1 MRSAS
6 VGLTKPRLRLLA
18 AAVVLLTVTAFL
30 IVVASAVRADAVR
43 MSAVRAAG
51 APAGFVQRQGRYLTL
66 DGQPYRFVGF
76 NAYGITGCATGRPW
90 TQAEIDAYLTSLP
103 PASMTR
109 TWAFQHFGV
118 EQLELLVARA
128 EAHGQK
134 LILSLA
140 NADAD
145 CGEAKKDNAWYAGGY
160 RGQYLSWV
168 RTVVSRFR
176 NSPAIGM
183 WEIMNEP
190 GHKSTVDD
198 TTMKAFFDET
208 AATIKE
214 IDPYHLVST
223 GSMSEYTPG
232 TNDFG
237 YVHSGPNI
245 DVGSLHEYDEDH
257 NDQIISRHLPRTLT
271 PLYQIDKPLIVGE
284 TGILAGT
291 RGCPV
296 SLEQRA
302 TMLQKE
308 FDGYFLAGVAGVL
321 VWNYTPTPRSSDDT
335 SCKYEV
341 RAPDPDPT
349 IAMVRNYRMPTPLA
363 PAIQLVAR
371 STGKCVA
378 VPGAATGNGI
388 VLQQQTCSG
397 APHQRFSL
405 QPAADGFYRL
415 VASHSGKCIEVK
427 DQSYA
432 LDALIQQA
440 DCSNGAHQQIRV
452 EPTDSG
458 YYRIIFRSSN
468 QCLRVLGGSTAENA
482 SLSQFDCKT
491 PTLTSQQFKLTT

>member
-6 VGLTKPRLRLLA
+6 VGLSRSRLRLLA
-18 AAVVLLTVTAFL
+18 AAAVLLT
-30 IVVASAVRADAVR
+30 ISALLVGGATVVRAG
-43 MSAVRAAG
+43 VRATAVSADV

-90 TQAEIDAYLTSLP
+90 TQAELDAYFAQLP

-109 TWAFQHFGV
+109 TWAFEHFGV
-118 EQLELLVARA
+118 ERLAALVARA

-140 NADAD
+140 NAGAD

-168 RTVVSRFR
+168 RTVVTQFR
-176 NSPAIGM
+176 DSPAIGM

-190 GHKSTVDD
+190 GHLSTVTD
-198 TTMKAFFDET
+198 TTMKAFFDDV
-208 AATIKE
+208 AATIKA
-214 IDPYHLVST
+214 IDPHHLVGT
-223 GSMSEYTPG
+223 GSMAEYTPG
-232 TNDFG
+232 TNDFA

-245 DVGSLHEYDEDH
+245 DVGSLHEYDQDH
-257 NDQIISRHLPRTLT
+257 NDQIVSRHLPRTLT
-271 PLYQIDKPLIVGE
+271 PLYQLDKPLIVGE
-284 TGILAGT
+284 TGILAGP
-291 RGCPV
+291 RNCAV

-302 TMLQKE
+302 SMLQKE

-321 VWNYTPTPRSSDDT
+321 VWNYTPTPRASDDT

-349 IAMVRNYRMPTPLA
+349 IAMVRNYRLPTPVA
-363 PAIQLVAR
+363 PTVQLVAR
-371 STGKCVA
+371 STGKCVT
-378 VPGAATGNGI
+378 VPGAATGNGV
-388 VLQQQTCSG
+388 VLQQQVCTG
-397 APHQRFSL
+397 AAHQRFAL
-405 QPAADGFYRL
+405 QPASDGFYRL
-415 VASHSGKCIEVK
+415 VAAHSGKCAEVK

-432 LDALIQQA
+432 LDALIQQS
-440 DCSNGAHQQIRV
+440 DCSHGAHQQVRL

-458 YYRIIFRSSN
+458 YYRVIFRSSN

-482 SLSQFDCKT
+482 ALSQFDCKT